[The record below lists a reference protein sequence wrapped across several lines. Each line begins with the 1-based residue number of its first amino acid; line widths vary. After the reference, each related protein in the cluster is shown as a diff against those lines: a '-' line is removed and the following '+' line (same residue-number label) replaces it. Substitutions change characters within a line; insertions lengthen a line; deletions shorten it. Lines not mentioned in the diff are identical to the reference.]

1 MNLRIKDVLTRDEAV
16 VLAGVSPNTLKNKAL
31 SGAFEEGEFRQTDK
45 GNWLFT
51 RQGIERVF
59 GIKPRPETVER
70 NIAETGTV
78 EGMAIGRA
86 LGAGKG
92 GKMASAL
99 LAATERGDTDKV
111 CRILLQIRIETD
123 IEMEYLNDFICNKI
137 DNSYIYAVISGMV
150 AGYTEMEAKK

>member
-1 MNLRIKDVLTRDEAV
+1 MRIKDVLTRDEAV

-86 LGAGKG
+86 LGAEKGK
-92 GKMASAL
+92 KMATAL
-99 LAATERGDTDKV
+99 LAAIERGNVDNAY
-111 CRILLQIRIETD
+111 RILLQIRIETD
-123 IEMEYLNDFICNKI
+123 IEMKYLNEYLSKKI
-137 DNSYIYAVISGMV
+137 DNSYVYAVISGMV
-150 AGYTEMEAKK
+150 AGYAEGGKL

>member
-1 MNLRIKDVLTRDEAV
+1 MIKDVLTREEAV

-31 SGAFEEGEFRQTDK
+31 SGAFTADEFRQTDK

-70 NIAETGTV
+70 DIAQTGTA

-86 LGAGKG
+86 LGAEKGK
-92 GKMASAL
+92 KMATAL
-99 LAATERGDTDKV
+99 LAAIERGNMDNVYSILLKIRIDTDV
-111 CRILLQIRIETD
+111 
-123 IEMEYLNDFICNKI
+123 EMEYLNEYLSKKI
-137 DNSYIYAVISGMV
+137 DNSYVYAVISGMV
-150 AGYTEMEAKK
+150 GGYTDGE

>member
-1 MNLRIKDVLTRDEAV
+1 MIKDVLTREEAV

-31 SGAFEEGEFRQTDK
+31 SGAFTADEFRQTDK

-70 NIAETGTV
+70 DIAQTGTA

-86 LGAGKG
+86 LGAEKGK
-92 GKMASAL
+92 KMATAL
-99 LAATERGDTDKV
+99 LAAIERGNMDNAY
-111 CRILLQIRIETD
+111 RILLQIRIETD
-123 IEMEYLNDFICNKI
+123 IEMEYLNDYLSRKI
-137 DNSYIYAVISGMV
+137 DNSYVYAIISGMV

>member
-31 SGAFEEGEFRQTDK
+31 SGAFKEGEFRQTDK

-59 GIKPRPETVER
+59 NLKPRPETVER

-86 LGAGKG
+86 LGAEKGK
-92 GKMASAL
+92 KIATAL
-99 LAATERGDTDKV
+99 LAAIERGNMDTAYSILLKMRIDTDV
-111 CRILLQIRIETD
+111 D
-123 IEMEYLNDFICNKI
+123 MEYLNDFFAKKI
-137 DNSYIYAVISGMV
+137 DNSYVYAVISGMV
-150 AGYTEMEAKK
+150 GGYTEMEAKK

>member
-1 MNLRIKDVLTRDEAV
+1 MIKDVLTREEAV

-31 SGAFEEGEFRQTDK
+31 SGAFTADEFRQTDK

-70 NIAETGTV
+70 DIAQTGTA

-86 LGAGKG
+86 LGAEKGK
-92 GKMASAL
+92 KMATAL
-99 LAATERGDTDKV
+99 LAAIERGNMDNAY
-111 CRILLQIRIETD
+111 RILLQIRIDTD
-123 IEMEYLNDFICNKI
+123 VEMKYLNEYLSRKI
-137 DNSYIYAVISGMV
+137 DNSYVYAIISGMV

>member
-31 SGAFEEGEFRQTDK
+31 SGAFTKDEFRQTDK

-59 GIKPRPETVER
+59 GIEPRPETVER

-86 LGAGKG
+86 LGAEKGK
-92 GKMASAL
+92 KMATAL
-99 LAATERGDTDKV
+99 LAAIERGNMDNA
-111 CRILLQIRIETD
+111 CRVLLQIRIDTD
-123 IEMEYLNDFICNKI
+123 IEMEYLNEFICNKL
-137 DNSYIYAVISGMV
+137 DNSYIYALISGMV
-150 AGYTEMEAKK
+150 GGYTEMEAKK

>member
-1 MNLRIKDVLTRDEAV
+1 MIKDVLTREEAV

-31 SGAFEEGEFRQTDK
+31 SGAFTADEFRQTDK

-70 NIAETGTV
+70 DIAQTGTA

-86 LGAGKG
+86 LGAEKGK
-92 GKMASAL
+92 KMATAL
-99 LAATERGDTDKV
+99 LAAIERGNMDNV
-111 CRILLQIRIETD
+111 YSILLKIRIDTD
-123 IEMEYLNDFICNKI
+123 IEMEYLNEYLSKKI
-137 DNSYIYAVISGMV
+137 DNSYVYAVISGMV
-150 AGYTEMEAKK
+150 GGYTDGE